1 MTRGVFAVGAAC
13 VVAVAACNALSG
25 ADALSTDPS
34 GSSEPELTAPGA
46 SSSGSSG
53 TTGHDHPGAS
63 DAGSS
68 SGSSGTSGGAPV
80 DAAVDASG
88 PTFVDDFQRP
98 SGTVGNGW
106 LEKTSGALSLV
117 NGAVRQG
124 STGIY
129 RNLLVARPSAENVRD
144 VLVQVTISFPALD
157 ADPGLFARIQ
167 AGSEIKD
174 RLLGYGVYADGANDL
189 FVSRDDGTA
198 FADLGSS
205 IITPALVPGAQY
217 RLSLQVTGDSP
228 VHLVASIAK
237 LDGTVLAAIT
247 ANDGSGKRFTNA
259 GSVGFGSSVARNGTW
274 DDFRRVT
281 LLP

>member
-1 MTRGVFAVGAAC
+1 MVVGAAC
-13 VVAVAACNALSG
+13 VAAVAACNALSG
-25 ADALSTDPS
+25 ADALSTDPT
-34 GSSEPELTAPGA
+34 GASEPELTAPGA

-53 TTGHDHPGAS
+53 SSGATGHDHPSAS
-63 DAGSS
+63 DGGSS
-68 SGSSGTSGGAPV
+68 SGSSGTSV

-88 PTFVDDFQRP
+88 PTFVDDFMRP
-98 SGTVGNGW
+98 NGTVGNGW
-106 LEKTSGALSLV
+106 LEKTAGALSLV

-167 AGSEIKD
+167 TGSEIKD

-205 IITPALVPGAQY
+205 IITPALEPGAQY

-247 ANDGSGKRFTNA
+247 TNDGSGKRFTSA
-259 GSVGFGSSVARNGTW
+259 GSVGFGSSVAKNGTW